1 MTFLNIYSSDFAFI
15 SVFSRIVFYKYFL
28 FILYL
33 LCKKGLSI
41 KSLAIL

>member
-1 MTFLNIYSSDFAFI
+1 MWFKGIIVLDFAFI
-15 SVFSRIVFYKYFL
+15 SVFSRLVFYKYFL